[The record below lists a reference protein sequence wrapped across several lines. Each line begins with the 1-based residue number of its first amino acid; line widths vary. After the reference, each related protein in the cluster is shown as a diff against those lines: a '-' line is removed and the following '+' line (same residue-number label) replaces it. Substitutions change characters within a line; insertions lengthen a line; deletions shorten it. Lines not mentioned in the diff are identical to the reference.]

1 MEKLLRI
8 AIDGPAGAG
17 KSTMA
22 KFLAEDLN
30 IDYIDT
36 GAMYRAIAL
45 KLFRTGTDCNDSEAL
60 QRLLD
65 STDVDFEQGHV
76 TLDGEDVNA
85 YIRTQEVSEMA
96 SVSSAIKAVRDKLD
110 TLQKAMAQRKSLVM
124 DGRDITTVV
133 IPNAEVKIYLTASVA
148 ERARRRAAE
157 MALKGQPCDIAQIEK
172 EIEARDYRDSHRENS
187 PLTIAEDAIVI
198 DSSDMTIEELIAKM
212 KGIVEGKKG

>member
-22 KFLAEDLN
+22 KLLAEDLH

-45 KLFRTGTDCNDSEAL
+45 KLFRTGTDCNDDEAL
-60 QRLLD
+60 QKLLD
-65 STDVDFEQGHV
+65 STDVDFANGHV

-85 YIRTQEVSEMA
+85 FIRTQEVSEMA
-96 SVSSAIKAVRDKLD
+96 SVSSAIKAVRNKLD
-110 TLQKAMAQRKSLVM
+110 SLQKAMAQRKSLVM

-133 IPNAEVKIYLTASVA
+133 IPNAEVKFYLTASVA

-157 MALKGQPCDIAQIEK
+157 MEIKGLPCDIAQIEK

-187 PLTIAEDAIVI
+187 PLMIADDAIVI
-198 DSSDMTIEELIAKM
+198 DSSDMSIEQVVEKM
-212 KGIVEGKKG
+212 KGIIKGERK

>member
-212 KGIVEGKKG
+212 KGIVEGKRG

>member
-1 MEKLLRI
+1 MGNLLRI

-22 KFLAEDLN
+22 KLLAKDLN

-45 KLFRTGTDCNDSEAL
+45 KLFRTGTDCNDPEAL
-60 QRLLD
+60 QKLLD
-65 STDVDFEQGHV
+65 STDVDFENGHV

-85 YIRTQEVSEMA
+85 FIRTQEVSEMA
-96 SVSSAIKAVRDKLD
+96 SVSSAIKAVRNKLD
-110 TLQKAMAQRKSLVM
+110 SLQKAMAQRKSLVM

-133 IPNAEVKIYLTASVA
+133 IPNAEVKFYLTASVQ

-157 MALKGQPCDIAQIEK
+157 MALKGLPCDIAQIEK
-172 EIEARDYRDSHRENS
+172 EIETRDYRDSHRENS
-187 PLTIAEDAIVI
+187 PLMIAEDAIVI
-198 DSSDMTIEELIAKM
+198 DSSDLTIDEVVEKM
-212 KGIVEGKKG
+212 KGYIEGVKK

>member
-198 DSSDMTIEELIAKM
+198 DSSDMTIEEVIAKM
-212 KGIVEGKKG
+212 KGIVEGKRG

>member
-22 KFLAEDLN
+22 KLLAENLK
-30 IDYIDT
+30 IEYVDT

-45 KLFRTGTDCNDSEAL
+45 KLFRTGTDCNDAESL
-60 QRLLD
+60 QNLLD
-65 STDVDFEQGHV
+65 STDVDFENGHV

-85 YIRTQEVSEMA
+85 FIRTQEVSEMA

-133 IPNAEVKIYLTASVA
+133 IPNAEVKFYLTASVA

-157 MALKGQPCDIAQIEK
+157 MELKGLPCDIAQIEK
-172 EIEARDYRDSHRENS
+172 EIEVRDYRDSHRENS
-187 PLTIAEDAIVI
+187 PLMIADDAIVI
-198 DSSDMTIEELIAKM
+198 DSSDLTMEEVIEKM
-212 KGIVEGKKG
+212 MGYIEGKR

>member
-22 KFLAEDLN
+22 KFLAEELH

-45 KLFRTGTDCNDSEAL
+45 KLFRTGTDCNNAEAL
-60 QRLLD
+60 QALLD
-65 STDVDFEQGHV
+65 STDVDFENGHV

-85 YIRTQEVSEMA
+85 FIRNQEVSEMA
-96 SVSSAIKAVRDKLD
+96 SVSSAIKAVRNKLD
-110 TLQKAMAQRKSLVM
+110 RLQKEMAQRKSLVM

-133 IPNAEVKIYLTASVA
+133 IPNAEFKFYLTASVA

-157 MALKGQPCDIAQIEK
+157 MELKGEPCDIAQIEK
-172 EIEARDYRDSHRENS
+172 EIAARDYRDSHRENS
-187 PLTIAEDAIVI
+187 PLMIAEDAIVI
-198 DSSDMTIEELIAKM
+198 DSSEMSIEEVIEKM
-212 KGIVEGKKG
+212 KGIIEGKR